1 VGEWNTARLTE
12 DSVTFAFDGDADLER
27 LIRFLGPVLIR
38 PLNRRWEAKKLII
51 SAPNG
56 VDEQRYVRIGGI
68 DQWMT
73 IRGESR
79 DNPALLF
86 LHGGPGAGHTMF
98 NSLTRAWERH
108 FTIVQW
114 DQRGS
119 GKTRRKN
126 GPLVARE
133 LTLMRLEEDGLQVV
147 DYVRSYLNQEKIVLV
162 ASSVGSTFG
171 LAMAKRRPHL
181 FVAYV
186 GTDQN
191 TSPDAQGLSYQLT
204 LTWLRESGQW
214 RGVRAVERIGPDHA
228 RWTRAE
234 FDAFTRWAIK
244 ANPRIPDMVMDVI
257 FPALMSSPAHTM
269 RDMRD
274 LSAGIAQSLEQLY
287 DELVSFDARKLGMEF
302 ELPFFIFQGD
312 TDAVTPTAKA
322 KEYFDE
328 IRAPHKQI
336 ILIRNSGHLAAFS
349 RPEQFLDELVQHVRP
364 FARSK

>member
-1 VGEWNTARLTE
+1 ML
-12 DSVTFAFDGDADLER
+12 L
-27 LIRFLGPVLIR
+27 R

-51 SAPNG
+51 SAPNA

-73 IRGESR
+73 IRGENR

-126 GPLVARE
+126 GALAARE
-133 LTLMRLEEDGLQVV
+133 LTLMRLEEDGRQVV
-147 DYVRSYLNQEKIVLV
+147 DYVRSYLNQKKIVLV
-162 ASSVGSTFG
+162 ASSVGSAFG
-171 LAMAKRRPHL
+171 LAMAKRQPDL

-191 TSPDAQGLSYQLT
+191 TSPDAQELSYQLT
-204 LTWLRESGQW
+204 LTWLRESCQW

-244 ANPRIPDMVMDVI
+244 ANPRIPDMDMDVI

-287 DELVSFDARKLGMEF
+287 DELVSFDARTLGMEF

-322 KEYFDE
+322 KEYST
-328 IRAPHKQI
+328 RSARPT
-336 ILIRNSGHLAAFS
+336 NSSSSSETAGTWRRFRVRSSFS
-349 RPEQFLDELVQHVRP
+349 MSSCNT
-364 FARSK
+364 FARWRVPSNV

>member
-51 SAPNG
+51 SAPNE

-73 IRGESR
+73 IRGENR

-126 GPLVARE
+126 GPLGPRE

-171 LAMAKRRPHL
+171 LAMAKRRPDL

-186 GTDQN
+186 GTDQ
-191 TSPDAQGLSYQLT
+191 T
-204 LTWLRESGQW
+204 
-214 RGVRAVERIGPDHA
+214 
-228 RWTRAE
+228 
-234 FDAFTRWAIK
+234 
-244 ANPRIPDMVMDVI
+244 
-257 FPALMSSPAHTM
+257 PALMHRGFHIAHAHMASRIGSVERSESCRTNRTGSRSLDKSRVRRVYAVGDQKPTGGSRTWSWASSF
-269 RDMRD
+269 R
-274 LSAGIAQSLEQLY
+274 
-287 DELVSFDARKLGMEF
+287 
-302 ELPFFIFQGD
+302 
-312 TDAVTPTAKA
+312 
-322 KEYFDE
+322 
-328 IRAPHKQI
+328 
-336 ILIRNSGHLAAFS
+336 
-349 RPEQFLDELVQHVRP
+349 
-364 FARSK
+364 RS